1 MIRFSGVYSM
11 MGKWSELC
19 VEEEGA
25 CDWCMW
31 VVGVETLYKASGCV
45 NIPSVS

>member
-19 VEEEGA
+19 VEEVS
-25 CDWCMW
+25 MF
-31 VVGVETLYKASGCV
+31 SGDGL
-45 NIPSVS
+45 